1 MNLDASKLK
10 TILLYMCTKH
20 LLLLII
26 RVMNVQLNDNVDVFK
41 WTLHQNGL
49 FYSLS
54 LYDINK
60 QWDSPNKQDSL
71 KNEDTFEN

>member
-1 MNLDASKLK
+1 MNLDASKLE
-10 TILLYMCTKH
+10 TNLLYMCTKH

-26 RVMNVQLNDNVDVFK
+26 RVMNVQLNDNVDVLE